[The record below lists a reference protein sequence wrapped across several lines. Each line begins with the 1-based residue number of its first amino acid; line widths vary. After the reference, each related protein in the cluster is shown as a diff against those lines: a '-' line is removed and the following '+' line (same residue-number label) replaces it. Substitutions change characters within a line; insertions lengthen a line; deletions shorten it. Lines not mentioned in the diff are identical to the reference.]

1 MNSSLI
7 DCTVLSP
14 NHSGQRNHKV
24 DVITPHCVVGQLS
37 AESIGHCFV
46 DTKVK
51 ASCNYGIGTDGR
63 VCLIVDERN
72 RAWTSSSASNDNRAI
87 TIECASDMT
96 EPYKFN
102 SKVYEK
108 LIELTVDILKRYNK
122 NKLVYIANKEEALK
136 YEPKDNEMKMTYHRW
151 FKNKSCPGN
160 WFVSKAN
167 EFTGEVNRR
176 LNTDIGVSTEFK
188 RGDLVVL
195 NKEAVQWDGNA
206 IREEYLDKVY
216 RIRSIDEKGR
226 AVLEIDNNV
235 IYAVDKKYISLY
247 VDKEHVLV
255 RINTDV
261 LNIRQGPGIEYKVTD
276 QIRDRGIYTIL
287 EVKDNWGKLKSG
299 AGWISMKYVERV

>member
-14 NHSGQRNHKV
+14 NHSGPRNHIV
-24 DVITPHCVVGQLS
+24 DRITPHCVVGQLS

-63 VCLIVDERN
+63 VCLIVDEKN

-122 NKLVYIANKEEALK
+122 NKLVYIANKEEALR
-136 YEPKDNEMKMTYHRW
+136 YEPKENEMIMTYHRW

-160 WFVSKAN
+160 WFVSKGT
-167 EFTGEVNRR
+167 EFVNEVNRR
-176 LNTDIGVSTEFK
+176 LSTGNKEFNS
-188 RGDLVVL
+188 GDLVVL
-195 NKEAVQWDGNA
+195 NKEAVQWDGNT
-206 IREEYLDKVY
+206 IREDYLDKVY
-216 RIRSIDEKGR
+216 KIRSIDEKGR

-235 IYAVDKKYISLY
+235 IYAVAKKYISLY
-247 VDKEHVLV
+247 EDKEHELV

-261 LNIRQGPGIEYKVTD
+261 LNIRQGPGVEYKVTG
-276 QIRDRGIYTIL
+276 QIRDRGIYTII
-287 EVKDNWGKLKSG
+287 EVKNNWGKLKSG
-299 AGWISMKYVERV
+299 AGWISMNYIERV